1 MPHPGDLPADCL
13 EHLAGLAAGAGS
25 TLLVGSPRTNAA
37 TALGSPVLV
46 ERDAHLRLPQL
57 IESGARFRLAL
68 ADGRHLF
75 DHLLVD
81 LFYIDLLLEPG
92 GRVAVNNATWP
103 GLARAV
109 AYFTSNRG
117 YLRERGP
124 ERLATLRKA
133 ADDDRRG
140 NDRLEVGGLFE
151 PF

>member
-1 MPHPGDLPADCL
+1 MPHPGDLPGDCL
-13 EHLAGLAAGAGS
+13 THLSRLAADAGS

-37 TALGSPVLV
+37 TALGTPVV
-46 ERDAHLRLPQL
+46 VDRDPHLRLPQL
-57 IESGARFRLAL
+57 IETGARFRLAL

-75 DHLLVD
+75 DDLLVD

-117 YLRERGP
+117 YLREPGP

-133 ADDDRRG
+133 ADDARRG
-140 NDRLEVGGLFE
+140 NDRSEVGDLFV